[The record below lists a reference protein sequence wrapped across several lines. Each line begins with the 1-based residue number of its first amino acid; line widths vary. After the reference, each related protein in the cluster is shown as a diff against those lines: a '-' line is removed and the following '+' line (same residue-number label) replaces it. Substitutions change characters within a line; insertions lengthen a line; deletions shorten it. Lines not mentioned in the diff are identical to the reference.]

1 MFLTLSVN
9 IKNKKILFIGSGRI
23 AEHKIKNVINY
34 EPSICVIGIEAT
46 DYILNLNKNNM
57 ISYYKKEFND
67 DDIENDYFMVFAA
80 TSNRELNKNISILCK
95 NKNILCDNVSDH
107 NYSDVITP
115 VNIKIDCIDISIN
128 TNGENPE
135 LTKELKK
142 DINCYYLL
150 GNLYIKTDNK
160 NALNDIVN
168 YLLINDSKKPNEK
181 LSKYLYFE
189 GKYSMAIEY
198 SDKLDRGNR
207 ILADS
212 YYYSGNYGRALEIYK
227 NI

>member
-57 ISYYKKEFND
+57 ISYYKREFNE
-67 DDIENDYFMVFAA
+67 DDIKNDYFMVFAA
-80 TSNRELNKNISILCK
+80 TNNSELNKNISVLCK

-115 VNIKIDCIDISIN
+115 VNIRIDCIDISIN
-128 TNGENPE
+128 TNGEEPG
-135 LTKELKK
+135 LTKELKNLLLD
-142 DINCYYLL
+142 DIINNNY
-150 GNLYIKTDNK
+150 NFEKKIK
-160 NALNDIVN
+160 
-168 YLLINDSKKPNEK
+168 
-181 LSKYLYFE
+181 
-189 GKYSMAIEY
+189 
-198 SDKLDRGNR
+198 
-207 ILADS
+207 
-212 YYYSGNYGRALEIYK
+212 EIYDK
-227 NI
+227 KMRGYENNRK

>member
-1 MFLTLSVN
+1 MFLTLSIN
-9 IKNKKILFIGSGRI
+9 IKNKKILFIGSGKI
-23 AEHKIKNVINY
+23 AERKIKNVITY
-34 EPSICVIGIEAT
+34 EPSICVIGIKAT

-135 LTKELKK
+135 LTKELK
-142 DINCYYLL
+142 NLL
-150 GNLYIKTDNK
+150 
-160 NALNDIVN
+160 LNDI
-168 YLLINDSKKPNEK
+168 INNNCNFEKKIK
-181 LSKYLYFE
+181 
-189 GKYSMAIEY
+189 
-198 SDKLDRGNR
+198 
-207 ILADS
+207 
-212 YYYSGNYGRALEIYK
+212 EIYYK
-227 NI
+227 KIGDYENNRK